1 MELNERHDTLPS
13 PDEKAAVV
21 RDMFDRIAPG
31 YDRMNGLM
39 TAGFDRG
46 WRRAV
51 LQIAAVGP
59 GDVLVD
65 VACGTGDIGL
75 LARAAGAS
83 VAGVDFSGPML
94 GIAAERGLD
103 GRLSR
108 ADALSLPIAPASVDA
123 ITCGFALRNFVSIPP
138 FLAEASRVLRPGGR
152 VVLLEVATPAN
163 PFVRFCHQIYFNRIV
178 PLLGAIVAERAA
190 YAYLP
195 RSVVYLPT
203 TDELLEM
210 LADAGFAETGARRLG
225 GGGIQ
230 LVYGVRS

>member
-1 MELNERHDTLPS
+1 MELNVPHDPLPS
-13 PDEKAAVV
+13 PEEKAAVV
-21 RDMFDRIAPG
+21 RDMFDRIAPD

-51 LQIAAVGP
+51 MQIAAVGP
-59 GDVLVD
+59 GDVMVD

-83 VAGVDFSGPML
+83 VAGVDFSRPML
-94 GIAAERGLD
+94 TVAAARGLD

-108 ADALSLPIAPASVDA
+108 ADALALPVAAASADA

-138 FLAEASRVLRPGGR
+138 FLAEAARVLKPGGR

-163 PFVRFCHQIYFNRIV
+163 PVVRFCHQIYFNRIV
-178 PLLGAIVAERAA
+178 PLIGAIVAERTA
-190 YAYLP
+190 YTYLP
-195 RSVVYLPT
+195 RSVVYLPS

-210 LADAGFAETGARRLG
+210 LTAAGFVDTEARKLGA
-225 GGGIQ
+225 GGIQ